1 MAHIFVSTNLGSTVD
16 LPINLAVTDNQ
27 MLLGD
32 VNFDSEL
39 NVLDVVMIVGYVLG
53 NDELTDIQIQASDM
67 NSDGMVDVLDIV
79 TLVGAILSI

>member
-1 MAHIFVSTNLGSTVD
+1 
-16 LPINLAVTDNQ
+16 